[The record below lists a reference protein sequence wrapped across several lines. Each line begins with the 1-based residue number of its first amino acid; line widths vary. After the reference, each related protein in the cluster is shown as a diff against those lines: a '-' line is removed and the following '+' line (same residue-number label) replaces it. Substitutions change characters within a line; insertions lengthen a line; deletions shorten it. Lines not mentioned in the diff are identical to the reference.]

1 MSLYYTIIITT
12 LVIANSCNKDYS
24 FERSAGSLKDSS
36 NNCIQFLVN
45 GSFSKDVNPVSNAYV
60 TANILVTKI
69 GYYSVHTNVQNG
81 FQFADSGIF
90 TNLGLHQVQLKPM
103 GKPLKDTLTTFLC
116 SYNNTSCYFSIDV
129 GNTTNKSLVS
139 ADTMALNTWKFT
151 DSSTGGFHHGIFA
164 DGNAN
169 YGATLTG
176 YVLTLIGWMDFRS
189 PSDTVLVAQIYMPHS
204 TIDTGYY
211 ITQDSNAFLFALN
224 TGIINHQARYFS
236 ANLGTPDTLTFHIIS
251 FNQQTQN
258 VLGSFSG
265 KATTPAGTG
274 AYIRNG
280 FFYAHV
286 K

>member
-1 MSLYYTIIITT
+1 MSFVVSGSFT
-12 LVIANSCNKDYS
+12 KDVS
-24 FERSAGSLKDSS
+24 PGS
-36 NNCIQFLVN
+36 NNI
-45 GSFSKDVNPVSNAYV
+45 V
-60 TANILVTKI
+60 TAQIRVTKI
-69 GYYSVHTNVQNG
+69 GYYAVHTDIQNG

-90 TNLGLHQVQLKPM
+90 TGLGLHQVQLKPI
-103 GKPLKDTLTTFLC
+103 GKPLKDTLTNFTC
-116 SYNNTSCYFSIDV
+116 NYNNTFCSFSIDV
-129 GNTTNKSLVS
+129 GNNSNTNLVNK
-139 ADTMALNTWKFT
+139 DTMALNTWKFT

-169 YGATLTG
+169 YGPDLNG

-204 TIDTGYY
+204 NLDTGYY

-224 TGIINHQARYFS
+224 TGLINHQARYFS

-258 VLGSFSG
+258 VLGSFYG